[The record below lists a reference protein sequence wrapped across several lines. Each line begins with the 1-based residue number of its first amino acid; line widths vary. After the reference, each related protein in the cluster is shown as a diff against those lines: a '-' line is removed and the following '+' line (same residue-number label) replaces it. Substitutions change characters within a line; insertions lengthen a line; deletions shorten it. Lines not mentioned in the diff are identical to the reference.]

1 MSIKTILVYL
11 PNGRTAAAI
20 LEPVIQ
26 IAKARSAHVIGL
38 HLIAQV
44 PEYGEF
50 PADIS
55 EEVISRIQKAGQDA
69 ARETKQTFEDTF
81 QNTGISHEWRC
92 FSASYAAGSDA
103 IVRNAHGADLVAC
116 GAPSEDLPDAWNDFS
131 EIALMGSGRPVL
143 ILPTLRPQ
151 KTIAQNVVIA
161 WNDTREAARAVFD
174 SLDLIK
180 DAATIRAVTVIQ
192 RESERAV
199 AEALGADLIANLAR
213 HGIRATIEVT
223 YAGDHGPS
231 DAILRLMEKGCD
243 LLVMGG
249 YSKSRF
255 REMLFGGVSRD
266 VLRQVPI
273 ATFVSH

>member
-1 MSIKTILVYL
+1 MPIKTILVYL

-20 LEPVIQ
+20 LGPVVE
-26 IAKARSAHVIGL
+26 IAASRSAHVIGL
-38 HLIAQV
+38 HLIPQV

-50 PADIS
+50 PADVS

-69 ARETKQTFEDTF
+69 AREAKQTFEGALQDSGLTF
-81 QNTGISHEWRC
+81 EWRC
-92 FSASYAAGSDA
+92 FNASYAAGSDA
-103 IVRNAHGADLVAC
+103 IVRNAHGADLVVC
-116 GAPSEDLPDAWNDFS
+116 GAQSEDPPDAWSDFS

-143 ILPTLRPQ
+143 ILPTLKPQ
-151 KTIAQNVVIA
+151 KSVARNVIIA

-174 SLDLIK
+174 SLDLIR
-180 DAATIRAVTVIQ
+180 DASTIRAVTVIQ
-192 RESERAV
+192 RESERAA

-213 HGIRATIEVT
+213 HGIAASSEVAH
-223 YAGDHGPS
+223 AGEHGAAE
-231 DAILRLMEKGCD
+231 AIKRLMGQDCD

-266 VLRQVPI
+266 VLRQVPV